1 MSHVARGQEEGWLYV
16 YWQHSIAGL
25 EPPSLSWST
34 MAWVALLHGLVVLWL
49 LARQDDL
56 APVETPPLVVRL
68 IMPEPAIQPDTQPE
82 PLPVRQAPP
91 KPVVKQIT
99 PLPRSVQTPEPVVAA
114 PVVETHAP
122 SPVAAAAP
130 IAPPPVVA
138 NVAKADTPPAISQAE
153 PTPVP
158 KEDPVEQP
166 RFDADYLDNPAPGY
180 PPLSRKLRE
189 EGQVL
194 LRVRVTA
201 EGRAEQVNLHRPS
214 GFERLDER
222 ALQTVRQWQFMPAR
236 QGGKPVDA
244 WVIVPIQ
251 FSLKG

>member
-1 MSHVARGQEEGWLYV
+1 
-16 YWQHSIAGL
+16 
-25 EPPSLSWST
+25 
-34 MAWVALLHGLVVLWL
+34 MAWVALLHGLVMLWL
-49 LARQDDL
+49 LARQEVL

-68 IMPEPAIQPDTQPE
+68 IAPEPAVQPDTRPE
-82 PLPVRQAPP
+82 PMPVRPVPP
-91 KPVVKQIT
+91 KPVVKQPS
-99 PLPRSVQTPEPVVAA
+99 PLPRPVQLHQPVVAP
-114 PVVETHAP
+114 PVVASQAP
-122 SPVAAAAP
+122 SPVATAAP
-130 IAPPPVVA
+130 VAPPPEESS
-138 NVAKADTPPAISQAE
+138 VAKADPQPAVAPAE
-153 PTPVP
+153 PQPATRD
-158 KEDPVEQP
+158 EPVEQP

-201 EGRAEQVNLHRPS
+201 EGRAEQVNLHRSS
-214 GFERLDER
+214 GYERLDER
-222 ALQTVRQWQFMPAR
+222 ALQTVRQWKFMPAR